1 MTLACA
7 VIWLATPQLI
17 ELGVLAGWLRGS
29 PRCELSVTRSNVVAY
44 EVSRVV
50 RVAPRFLFGRG
61 TVSMR
66 RIEESASQGALAERR
81 AL

>member
-7 VIWLATPQLI
+7 IIWLATPQLI

-29 PRCELSVTRSNVVAY
+29 PRCELSATRFDVVAY
-44 EVSRVV
+44 EVSRVI

-66 RIEESASQGALAERR
+66 RIEESASAGAPAERR